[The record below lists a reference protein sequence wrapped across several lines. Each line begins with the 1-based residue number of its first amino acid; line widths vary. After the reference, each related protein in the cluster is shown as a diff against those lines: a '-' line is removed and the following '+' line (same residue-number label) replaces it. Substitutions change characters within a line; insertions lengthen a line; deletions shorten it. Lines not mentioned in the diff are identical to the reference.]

1 MSPRTSLDRR
11 QFLGDSATLLGSTA
25 LATLL
30 GQDGALADTPIR
42 PAINPASVAGIRVA
56 VIFSVPG
63 VRPAS
68 TACSVMASG

>member
-30 GQDGALADTPIR
+30 GQDGALADAPIR
-42 PAINPASVAGIRVA
+42 PAINPA
-56 VIFSVPG
+56 
-63 VRPAS
+63 RPHPHDPPTSHHVLARW
-68 TACSVMASG
+68 